1 MDHTSYR
8 HGVLELKVY
17 LTLALIL
24 IISLLSGACSKC
36 GGEWQDILWK
46 LKSYGPSGN
55 LQTPVENTDITAQF
69 DSEGKRVT
77 GSSGCNSYFADYS
90 FDSSKCGLEIS
101 AIGATK
107 KACLEPG
114 VMQQEQKYFE
124 LLQNAEIIAIKVGE
138 LTITSGTEVLVYIR

>member
-1 MDHTSYR
+1 M
-8 HGVLELKVY
+8 KVY
-17 LTLALIL
+17 LTLVSIL
-24 IISLLSGACSKC
+24 IISLLSVACSKC
-36 GGEWQDILWK
+36 GGEWQDITWK
-46 LKSYGPSGN
+46 LISYGLSGN

-124 LLQNAEIIAIKVGE
+124 LLQRAESLKVTGDELRIICGAD
-138 LTITSGTEVLVYIR
+138 VLVYMR